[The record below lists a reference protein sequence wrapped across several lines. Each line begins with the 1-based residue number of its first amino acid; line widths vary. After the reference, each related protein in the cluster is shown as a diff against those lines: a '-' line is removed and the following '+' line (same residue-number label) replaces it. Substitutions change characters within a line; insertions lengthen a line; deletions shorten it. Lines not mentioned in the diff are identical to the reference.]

1 MFPLFSLSTKSKNRK
16 GHPLLSLRHQEALF
30 WSCPP
35 DERIPK
41 KALFSSATLMV
52 VGADDSFYY
61 APFPS
66 LFYIYIYIYIYI
78 RGCQQRSL
86 SLCSYG
92 QHKRLWWR
100 FQSKSGPGN
109 VRFLAGQPGWLK
121 RWDLLCLVSQA
132 TVVAAMTVIFFL
144 SDKRRIWAFLLRA
157 IHFRAEVRLV
167 FVLFCFGFF
176 VCVLK
181 CVFWEGSCI
190 CLVAEKMCRKIKW
203 LWWHFPSKSDILKG
217 PISWLGDPDCL
228 WNGFLCPFFSHATAV
243 AAIANTDLVWL
254 RADLSPPW
262 TRDVHLYLFIYL
274 FIIVWLDV
282 FRVLQRVLDLFPSK

>member
-1 MFPLFSLSTKSKNRK
+1 
-16 GHPLLSLRHQEALF
+16 
-30 WSCPP
+30 
-35 DERIPK
+35 
-41 KALFSSATLMV
+41 MV

-61 APFPS
+61 APFT
-66 LFYIYIYIYIYI
+66 YIYIYIYIYI

-217 PISWLGDPDCL
+217 PVLGWATRIVCEM
-228 WNGFLCPFFSHATAV
+228 GFYALFSHATVV
-243 AAIANTDLVWL
+243 AAMANMDLVWL

-262 TRDVHLYLFIYL
+262 TRDVHLYLFI
-274 FIIVWLDV
+274 IVWLDV
-282 FRVLQRVLDLFPSK
+282 FRVLQNKNRNFGSDLIKIKMDN